1 MARPGDH
8 SHAAD
13 FISRYGPT
21 AVVTGAGR
29 GIGSAYAKALAARG
43 LDLVLT
49 DIDSEA
55 VEAGA
60 ARLRSETGRPVPV
73 VAADMPDPKSP
84 ELLATAAEG
93 LDVGLVICNHLV
105 PSQAGRF
112 LEGDAD
118 LYRDE
123 IGANVCAYV
132 ELANRFGRR
141 LQERGRG
148 GLLIMSSMT
157 GVVGSP
163 YVTTYGASKA
173 FLLAFGSALAYEL
186 RNSGVD
192 VLTLVPGAVNTDT
205 YKKAE
210 KQQTSTFRPMDVD
223 EFVDEALGAL
233 GSKRVTTPGRKNA
246 MTAALLGRL
255 LPRSVAVSV
264 MGRNLEKLLGQG

>member
-1 MARPGDH
+1 MARPVDH

-13 FISRYGPT
+13 FLTRYGPA
-21 AVVTGAGR
+21 AVVTGSGR
-29 GIGSAYAKALAARG
+29 GIGSAYATALAARG
-43 LDLVLT
+43 LDLLLT
-49 DIDSEA
+49 DIDGEA
-55 VEAGA
+55 VEAVA
-60 ARLRSETGRPVPV
+60 ARLRSETGRTVTVV
-73 VAADMPDPKSP
+73 VADMTDPKSP

-93 LDVGLVICNHLV
+93 LDVGLVVCNHLAS
-105 PSQAGRF
+105 SQPGRF
-112 LEGDAD
+112 IDGDPD
-118 LYRDE
+118 LYRE
-123 IGANVCAYV
+123 EVGANVCAYL

-141 LQERGRG
+141 LRERGRG

-163 YVTTYGASKA
+163 YVTTYGACKA
-173 FLLAFGSALAYEL
+173 FLLAFGPALAYEL

-210 KQQTSTFRPMDVD
+210 MRQTSTFRPMDVD
-223 EFVDEALGAL
+223 EFVAEALGAL

-246 MTAALLGRL
+246 MTAALLGRV
-255 LPRSVAVSV
+255 LPRRVAVSV

>member
-1 MARPGDH
+1 MASPVDH

-13 FISRYGPT
+13 FLTRYGPA
-21 AVVTGAGR
+21 AVVTGSGR
-29 GIGSAYAKALAARG
+29 GIGCAYATALAARG
-43 LDLVLT
+43 LDLLLT
-49 DIDSEA
+49 DIDGEA
-55 VEAGA
+55 VEAVA
-60 ARLRSETGRPVPV
+60 ARLRSETGRRVTVV
-73 VAADMPDPKSP
+73 VADMTDPKSP

-93 LDVGLVICNHLV
+93 LDVGLVVCNHLAS
-105 PSQAGRF
+105 SQPGRF
-112 LEGDAD
+112 IDGDPD

-123 IGANVCAYV
+123 IGANVCSYL

-141 LQERGRG
+141 LRERGRG

-163 YVTTYGASKA
+163 YVTTYGACKA
-173 FLLAFGSALAYEL
+173 FLLAFGPALAYEL

-210 KQQTSTFRPMDVD
+210 RRQTSTFRPMDVD
-223 EFVDEALGAL
+223 EFVAQALGAL

-255 LPRSVAVSV
+255 LPRRVAVSV